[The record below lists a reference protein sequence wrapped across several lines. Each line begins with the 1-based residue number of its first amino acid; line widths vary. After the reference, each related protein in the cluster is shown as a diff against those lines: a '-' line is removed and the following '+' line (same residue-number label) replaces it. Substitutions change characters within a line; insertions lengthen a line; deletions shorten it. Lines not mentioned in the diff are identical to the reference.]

1 MKSVFL
7 VKRIKGERCVTTIRQ
22 KSSRVWFYFKV
33 IHYPIKEHNWRVKKA
48 IGEKV
53 IAHQRQVEVNLVK
66 PEAILEYLVL
76 LQTLKEV
83 NFYLEYL
90 NCSDN

>member
-1 MKSVFL
+1 M
-7 VKRIKGERCVTTIRQ
+7 E
-22 KSSRVWFYFKV
+22 
-33 IHYPIKEHNWRVKKA
+33 

-53 IAHQRQVEVNLVK
+53 IAHQRQIEVNLVK